1 MIGTLR
7 KHSQWLWGIIITV
20 VIITFVVFFSPD
32 IGNRGGRSEADYG
45 TLYGQPIKRDDLA
58 QAYTEARL
66 SYYFSARQWPER
78 DERARMFGFN
88 LDAEARQRLLL
99 NHHLEAQGID
109 VGDAAVAQEIKNSFV
124 DQQSGGFNLQAYER
138 VLKQELAPVGISEA
152 AFERFLRHEL
162 GRQQLARTF
171 GLAGKLMSDRAAD
184 AFFRRENEQAQA
196 EFVFLASSNNLAK
209 VKPDEAALRAWHTNN
224 LATYRIPERVSVHY
238 VYLPHTN
245 HNAEADKEL
254 AANTNL
260 VKLMETHY
268 HTNVFRYKDDKGTAL
283 TFAEAQGKI
292 RAEFRD
298 ETAARIGFLKAT
310 EFGNEL
316 FRLAGQ
322 TNRAEI
328 LLQLAARKGL
338 PVKVTEPFTE
348 FEGPKLANAPANFG
362 RTAFQLSADEA
373 LGQMLP
379 AIDGVYFIA
388 FKERLKPE
396 DPPFD
401 KVREKVAED
410 YKRSQ
415 ATELTLTEG
424 TRLVQ
429 AATNALA
436 AGKSF
441 KEAAQS
447 LGHVALEVPPFSRNA
462 RSIEIVESRGIGVEE
477 FRDQAFAL
485 AAGRV
490 SGFRSVSGG
499 GFVVHVKGFTPVAE
513 AQVKAELPKFAESLR
528 DNRASHAFREWLN
541 REVERSG
548 VMAPLRQTAKGAGSG
563 AGQ

>member
-32 IGNRGGRSEADYG
+32 IGNRGGSSEADYG

-99 NHHLEAQGID
+99 NHHLKAQGID

-254 AANTNL
+254 SANTNL
-260 VKLMETHY
+260 VKLLEAHY
-268 HTNVFRYKDDKGTAL
+268 QTNVFRYRDTNGTAK
-283 TFAEAQGKI
+283 TFDQVKDQI
-292 RAEFRD
+292 RTEFRD

-316 FRLAGQ
+316 FKLAGQ

-348 FEGPKLANAPANFG
+348 FGEIKLTNAPANFG

-379 AIDGVYFIA
+379 ALDGVYFIA

-396 DPPFD
+396 DPPFE
-401 KVREKVAED
+401 KVREKIAED
-410 YKRSQ
+410 YKRAQ

-424 TRLVQ
+424 TKLVQ

-436 AGKSF
+436 TGKTF
-441 KEAAQS
+441 KDAAKG

-485 AAGRV
+485 AAGKV

-513 AQVKAELPKFAESLR
+513 EQVKAELPKFAESLR

-548 VMAPLRQTAKGAGSG
+548 VMAPLRQTAKGAGPG

>member
-99 NHHLEAQGID
+99 NHHLKAQGID

-254 AANTNL
+254 TANTNL
-260 VKLMETHY
+260 VKLLEAHY
-268 HTNVFRYKDDKGTAL
+268 QTNVFRYRDTNGTAK
-283 TFAEAQGKI
+283 TFDQVKDQI
-292 RAEFRD
+292 RTEFRD
-298 ETAARIGFLKAT
+298 ETAARIGFQKAT

-316 FRLAGQ
+316 FKLAGQ